1 MNTRSKQEIKDIV
14 VSFRLDLYNHM
25 VPCGG
30 KAIRN
35 KMRRWGVKPLP
46 SISAIEKILQN
57 ECLTNGRT
65 GFYPED
71 YGITVSK
78 DGAYTY
84 PPVFWDTLVE
94 YYENYEKEQNRK
106 KRTLIEAQGCVRKRR
121 VNTNV
126 S

>member
-1 MNTRSKQEIKDIV
+1 MNIIITQEIKETV
-14 VSFRLDLYNHM
+14 VSFRLDLYNNM
-25 VPCGG
+25 LPCGG

-35 KMRRWGVKPLP
+35 KMRRWGVEPLP
-46 SISAIEKILQN
+46 SISAIEKILRD
-57 ECLTNGRT
+57 EYLTNGRT

-78 DGAYTY
+78 NGTYRY

-94 YYENYEKEQNRK
+94 YYENWEKEQNRR
-106 KRTLIEAQGCVRKRR
+106 KRTLIEAQGCVRKRW